1 MGLSLREMS
10 ILIFL
15 LDKNSSRVIN
25 VEKILIYKR
34 LRHFGLN
41 IDSNLFIDNQ
51 NNFYITSD
59 GDGLYKVKFDKFR

>member
-1 MGLSLREMS
+1 MGLSLRGMS

-15 LDKNSSRVIN
+15 LDKNKSKVIS
-25 VEKILIYKR
+25 VEKIFLEKR

-41 IDSNLFIDNQ
+41 YSGNIFFDKE

-59 GDGLYKVKFDKFR
+59 NDGLYKVKFDKFR

>member
-15 LDKNSSRVIN
+15 LDNSNSKVIN
-25 VEKILIYKR
+25 VERIPLEKR

-41 IDSNLFIDNQ
+41 AESNLFVDDK
-51 NNFYITSD
+51 NNFYITAD
-59 GDGLYKVKFDKFR
+59 NDGLYKIRFDKFR